1 MNRKF
6 GLVFLNQP
14 NKFADNSVLPTTSA
28 TFAILIPIGNL
39 DYHALLGAVASVI
52 GFIGYVPYYR
62 DVLRRKTNPHPFT
75 YGIWALLSAI
85 TFAAQ
90 LAKGAGPGAW
100 VTAVPVIMGLGV
112 VILTLNYGGKREIVR
127 IDWILL
133 AAALCAIVAWRLTS
147 DPLYAVLI
155 STFASACAFVPTFRK
170 SYHKPDEE
178 TALSYALGALRSF
191 VAIPALLSFN
201 ITTLLPLLENIAAN
215 VSFVTMVLIRRR
227 SKLKNVNN

>member
-1 MNRKF
+1 MY
-6 GLVFLNQP
+6 
-14 NKFADNSVLPTTSA
+14 
-28 TFAILIPIGNL
+28 
-39 DYHALLGAVASVI
+39 DYHPLLGASASII
-52 GFIGYVPYYR
+52 GFIGYIPYYR

-100 VTAVPVIMGLGV
+100 VTAVPAITCLGV
-112 VILTLNYGGKREIVR
+112 AVLAVSYGGKREIVR
-127 IDWILL
+127 TDWFLL
-133 AAALCAIVAWRLTS
+133 VAALFAIIAWRLTS

-170 SYHKPDEE
+170 SYYKPDEE
-178 TALSYALGALRSF
+178 TALSYSLGTLRSL

-201 ITTLLPLLENIAAN
+201 ITTLLPLLYNIAAN
-215 VSFVTMVLIRRR
+215 ASFVTMLLVRR
-227 SKLKNVNN
+227 SSLKD